1 MADKTTLS
9 GLLAELGVDINNM
22 QEFMN
27 KLSQI
32 LSTNSDTV
40 TITQTLQNGETVSTL
55 VPSFGYLSGKID
67 NVESKFNALLNNN
80 ANELGVRDEN
90 GVLKK
95 FELKDISSVVAE
107 LDQVATQSIA
117 APNTFNYKAN
127 WFFESFL
134 NPLIYVKANVANMI
148 NNDVDKFEV
157 KRLILTTNSTAAT
170 TFFDSTYKGVTD
182 IDETALIA
190 DLTARGFTYFED
202 INIVDLPPAVNVVRG
217 SFDVVK
223 TLEASQS
230 EIIAGETLS
239 RSVRKYKLNSIRYYQ
254 TVGTSTVEKTLEAG
268 DMLITGDGS
277 EFQVD
282 SVDKQAK
289 TIILNRVF
297 GEGAITQGANILRL
311 KPQLAIIPELQINVG
326 YNEREVIFVKP
337 ISTRLGL
344 TTDVYSRGF
353 GIFTNEL
360 TIALNNGQTMPL
372 SEFYVKFV
380 SDFGLLFLNFAKEK
394 KLPSALGEIPNTPTL
409 ASANFKVVQ
418 IDQHIKNA
426 DNTDQIKQ
434 KISTK
439 EQLSSQIKETDV
451 QISRVKANLNT
462 NASLNES
469 QKLSLQKELKSLSDE
484 RSSATTNLGSVVRE
498 ITTSIKTT
506 PQFIAEAKYRVRGFW
521 EIPAPKLTQHGT
533 QQVVQFK
540 VSYRYLSK
548 TGTSQNAEPLTF
560 TDAAGSKKTGYFS
573 PYTEIL
579 TKPRTKVLNELTGF
593 YEWVEEDVSNADAVN
608 SNQLDISIRKGESVE
623 IRIKSISEAG
633 WPDNPIE
640 SEWSD
645 AIIVDFPANIES
657 QEEATILAQQVFA
670 EETRITF
677 QDELNAKGLDLHLGS
692 AFTTRD
698 KYYAHKAEDV
708 ASGFFQTDGT
718 VIDLYQKL
726 KSLTDELAALKA
738 SISTAVGQIGVKLID
753 PASTQYNV
761 TQGQTLNL
769 FAGYYKELIK
779 NTSGTTV
786 TYDHGKIISVSY
798 LMEISNSSQTALEL
812 IAYMAGGQGEIVTAS
827 TPGSGSDANYNNNLR
842 YDKAPIMINN
852 AVAGTIGGFAQLEGY
867 QSAQVKSQYVLSR
880 YKDVKVKNSLYAG
893 QSQTPSTTSY
903 PTPVGDAQYNYQG
916 TTVGSSL
923 ISYREGHYLPFDP
936 TWAGPSGSNFTIN
949 TNVWNG
955 TVTSGVANGGG
966 RLSEFSIHKDH
977 PDAVTAWS
985 LNSQRPAYTTS
996 EINAN
1001 PNSQKFLRFSH
1012 GIHFETSVE
1021 EQTNAFGGY
1030 SYQQAERVTPGI
1042 TSANAPTAN
1051 SNTRERQYPIK
1062 LGFAAGDEYLI
1073 GKYTCGA
1080 YLFMSPDSY
1089 SAVSTTTTTTTGS
1102 KRDLI
1107 TGNTN
1112 AINIPIVFQFRAS
1125 DKLGYV
1131 GGYRRTAT
1139 LKNIKYSKTI
1149 GIDICTKT
1157 ETFSFDVNVSGQY
1170 TKETTVVASAAQP
1183 ISNVNVN
1190 TNIGVNN
1197 IVRGA

>member
-1 MADKTTLS
+1 MADQNTLS

-22 QEFMN
+22 QEFLN

-32 LSTNSDTV
+32 LSTSSDTV
-40 TITQTLQNGETVSTL
+40 TIKQTLQDGTTVSTL

-67 NVESKFNALLNNN
+67 NIESKFNALLNNN

-117 APNTFNYKAN
+117 TPNTFNYKAN

-134 NPLIYVKANVANMI
+134 NPLIYVKANVANMV

-157 KRLILTTNSTAAT
+157 KRVILTTNTSAAT
-170 TFFDSTYKGVTD
+170 TFFDGTYKGVTD
-182 IDETALIA
+182 IDETSLIA
-190 DLTARGFTYFED
+190 DFTARGFSYFED
-202 INIVDLPPAVNVVRG
+202 TNIVELPPAVNVVRG
-217 SFDVVK
+217 SFDVIK
-223 TLEASQS
+223 TLEAEQS
-230 EIIAGETLS
+230 EIIAGETLTKS
-239 RSVRKYKLNSIRYYQ
+239 IRKYKLNTIRYYQ
-254 TVGTSTVEKTLEAG
+254 TVGTSTVEKTIEAG
-268 DMLITGDGS
+268 DMMITNDGS
-277 EFQVD
+277 EFQVE

-289 TIILNRVF
+289 TIILKRVF

-337 ISTRLGL
+337 ISSRLGL
-344 TTDVYSRGF
+344 TTDVFSRGF

-360 TIALNNGQTMPL
+360 TISLNNGQNMPL

-394 KLPSALGEIPNTPTL
+394 KLPSALGEIPNVPTL
-409 ASANFKVVQ
+409 SSTNFKVVQ

-434 KISTK
+434 KISAK

-469 QKLSLQKELKSLSDE
+469 QKLSLQKQLKSLADE
-484 RSSATTNLGSVVRE
+484 RSSATTNLSSVVRE

-506 PQFIAEAKYRVRGFW
+506 PQFISEAKYRVRGFW
-521 EIPAPKLTQHGT
+521 EIPAPKLTEHGT

-573 PYTEIL
+573 PYTEFL

-608 SNQLDISIRKGESVE
+608 SNQLDIPIRKGESVE
-623 IRIKSISEAG
+623 IRIKAISEAG
-633 WPDNPIE
+633 WPDNAIE

-645 AIIVDFPANIES
+645 AILVDFPTNIES

-698 KYYAHKAEDV
+698 KYYAHKAEDI

-718 VIDLYQKL
+718 VVDLYQKL
-726 KSLTDELAALKA
+726 KSLTDELAAIKA
-738 SISTAVGQIGVKLID
+738 SISTAVGQIGVKIID
-753 PASTQYNV
+753 PSSTQYNV
-761 TQGQTLNL
+761 TNGQTLNL

-779 NTSGTTV
+779 NTSGTSV

-812 IAYMAGGQGEIVTAS
+812 IAYAAGGQGELVNAS
-827 TPGSGSDANYNNNLR
+827 NPANSQDANYNSNLR
-842 YDKAPIMINN
+842 YDKVPITINN
-852 AVAGTIGGFAQLEGY
+852 AVAGTIGGFSQMEGY
-867 QSAQVKSQYVLSR
+867 QSGQVKSQYVLSR
-880 YKDVKVKNSLYAG
+880 YKDVKIKNTLYAG
-893 QSQTPSTTSY
+893 ESQTPGTVSY
-903 PTPVGDAQYNYQG
+903 PTAAGDPQYAYQG
-916 TTVGSSL
+916 STINGTFL
-923 ISYREGHYLPFDP
+923 SYRDGHYLPFVP
-936 TWAGPSGSNFTIN
+936 TFAGPAGN
-949 TNVWNG
+949 TFVGTNANVWNG
-955 TVTSGVANGGG
+955 TVDNGAGVGGG
-966 RLSEFSIHKDH
+966 YLSEFCIHKNH
-977 PDAVTAWS
+977 PDAATAWS
-985 LNSQRPAYTTS
+985 INSQRPVYTS
-996 EINAN
+996 NELSAN
-1001 PNSQKFLRFSH
+1001 PSQQKFLRFSH
-1012 GIHFETSVE
+1012 AIHFETSVE
-1021 EQTNAFGGY
+1021 EQKNAFNAPY
-1030 SYQQAERVTPGI
+1030 YQQAERVTPAAGSTS
-1042 TSANAPTAN
+1042 TSA
-1051 SNTRERQYPIK
+1051 TRERSYPIK
-1062 LGFAAGDEYLI
+1062 MGFSAGDEYLI
-1073 GKYTCGA
+1073 GKYTCGS
-1080 YLFMSPDSY
+1080 YLFLSPDSY
-1089 SAVSTTTTTTTGS
+1089 AALSTTTTTPTGS
-1102 KRDLI
+1102 KRDLV
-1107 TGNTN
+1107 TGSTN

-1125 DKLGYV
+1125 DALAYV
-1131 GGYRRTAT
+1131 GGYRKSAT

-1149 GIDICTKT
+1149 GIDIYTKS

-1183 ISNVNVN
+1183 ITNVTSSISNTTV
-1190 TNIGVNN
+1190 
-1197 IVRGA
+1197 VRGGTVG